1 MRNLVDAVD
10 LVGQGSSG
18 CRSGSPGEMA
28 DARDL
33 VGKGSG
39 GGPVGAGD
47 PAGVVSSSW
56 EVL

>member
-10 LVGQGSSG
+10 LVGPGSGG
-18 CRSGSPGEMA
+18 CTSGSPGEMA

-33 VGKGSG
+33 VGRGSG
-39 GGPVGAGD
+39 GGPEGAGD
-47 PAGVVSSSW
+47 PAGVVSRW